1 MSSNNTKDHSV
12 TIVVI
17 IITLSLFSSLTLG
30 SNDILAKKHKIH
42 QNNKDS
48 QKIKLNQSTN
58 QNLDC
63 GLPGSIVEFCSN
75 QSSQNGINSGKN
87 LINQLDA
94 RHSSNSIEQGIGL
107 DQSTNQNLDCGLPG
121 SIVEFCS
128 NQSSQ
133 NEIDTGDNTS
143 G

>member
-1 MSSNNTKDHSV
+1 MSSNHIKDHTV
-12 TIVVI
+12 TILVV

-42 QNNKDS
+42 QNKDS
-48 QKIKLNQSTN
+48 QKINLDQSTN

-87 LINQLDA
+87 LINQLDP

-133 NEIDTGDNTS
+133 KEIDTGDNTS
-143 G
+143 D

>member
-1 MSSNNTKDHSV
+1 MSSNNTKGHTV

-42 QNNKDS
+42 QNKDS
-48 QKIKLNQSTN
+48 QKINLDQSTN

-87 LINQLDA
+87 MINQLDA

>member
-1 MSSNNTKDHSV
+1 MSSNNIKDHTV
-12 TIVVI
+12 TILVV

-42 QNNKDS
+42 QNKDS
-48 QKIKLNQSTN
+48 QKINLDQSTN

-87 LINQLDA
+87 MINQLDA

>member
-1 MSSNNTKDHSV
+1 MSSNNTKGHTV

-17 IITLSLFSSLTLG
+17 IITLSLFSSLTWG

-42 QNNKDS
+42 QNKDS
-48 QKIKLNQSTN
+48 QKINLDQSTN

-87 LINQLDA
+87 IIKQLDT

-107 DQSTNQNLDCGLPG
+107 DQFTNQNLDCGLPG

>member
-1 MSSNNTKDHSV
+1 MSSNNIKDHTV
-12 TIVVI
+12 TILVV

-42 QNNKDS
+42 QNKDS
-48 QKIKLNQSTN
+48 QKINLDQSTN

>member
-1 MSSNNTKDHSV
+1 MSSNNIKDHTV
-12 TIVVI
+12 TILVV

-42 QNNKDS
+42 QNKDS
-48 QKIKLNQSTN
+48 QKINLDQSTN

-75 QSSQNGINSGKN
+75 QNSQNGINSGKN
-87 LINQLDA
+87 MINQLDA

>member
-1 MSSNNTKDHSV
+1 
-12 TIVVI
+12 
-17 IITLSLFSSLTLG
+17 LG

-42 QNNKDS
+42 QNKDS
-48 QKIKLNQSTN
+48 QKINLDQSTN

-87 LINQLDA
+87 MINQLDA
-94 RHSSNSIEQGIGL
+94 RHPSNSIEQGIGL

-133 NEIDTGDNTS
+133 KEIDTGDNTF

>member
-1 MSSNNTKDHSV
+1 MSSNNTKDYSV

-17 IITLSLFSSLTLG
+17 IIALSLLSSLIVG

-42 QNNKDS
+42 QHNIDS
-48 QKIKLNQSTN
+48 QKIKLDQSTN

-75 QSSQNGINSGKN
+75 QNSQIGINSGQN
-87 LINQLDA
+87 MINQLDG
-94 RHSSNSIEQGIGL
+94 RHSGNSIEQGIGL

-128 NQSSQ
+128 NQNSQ

>member
-1 MSSNNTKDHSV
+1 MSSNNIKDHTV
-12 TIVVI
+12 TILVV

-42 QNNKDS
+42 QNKDS
-48 QKIKLNQSTN
+48 QKINLDQSTN

-63 GLPGSIVEFCSN
+63 GLPGSIAEFCSN

-87 LINQLDA
+87 MINQLDA
-94 RHSSNSIEQGIGL
+94 RHPSNSIEQGIGL

-133 NEIDTGDNTS
+133 KEIDTGDNTF

>member
-1 MSSNNTKDHSV
+1 MSSNNTKDYSV

-17 IITLSLFSSLTLG
+17 IIALSLLSSLILG

-42 QNNKDS
+42 QHNIDS
-48 QKIKLNQSTN
+48 QKIK
-58 QNLDC
+58 
-63 GLPGSIVEFCSN
+63 
-75 QSSQNGINSGKN
+75 
-87 LINQLDA
+87 
-94 RHSSNSIEQGIGL
+94 L
-107 DQSTNQNLDCGLPG
+107 DQSTNQNLDCGVPG

>member
-1 MSSNNTKDHSV
+1 MSSNNIKDHTV
-12 TIVVI
+12 TILVV

-42 QNNKDS
+42 QNKDS
-48 QKIKLNQSTN
+48 QKIN
-58 QNLDC
+58 
-63 GLPGSIVEFCSN
+63 
-75 QSSQNGINSGKN
+75 
-87 LINQLDA
+87 
-94 RHSSNSIEQGIGL
+94 L

>member
-1 MSSNNTKDHSV
+1 MLSNNTKDHTV

-48 QKIKLNQSTN
+48 QKIN
-58 QNLDC
+58 
-63 GLPGSIVEFCSN
+63 
-75 QSSQNGINSGKN
+75 
-87 LINQLDA
+87 
-94 RHSSNSIEQGIGL
+94 L

-121 SIVEFCS
+121 STVEFCS

>member
-1 MSSNNTKDHSV
+1 M
-12 TIVVI
+12 
-17 IITLSLFSSLTLG
+17 
-30 SNDILAKKHKIH
+30 
-42 QNNKDS
+42 
-48 QKIKLNQSTN
+48 
-58 QNLDC
+58 
-63 GLPGSIVEFCSN
+63 
-75 QSSQNGINSGKN
+75 
-87 LINQLDA
+87 INQLDA